1 MASEQRGPFD
11 RLLRTPV
18 EPTAERRD
26 GPPDRAALYVVGTIV
41 GLAILLLVLVL
52 PPISILS
59 SDGDGEIPSGPG
71 VADTLTSRVRSGMPK
86 LPAGLV
92 SASAM
97 FDLSAPEDQRGASA
111 ITVPLKEQ
119 QTEAR
124 TLGLYTYVDGNWQR
138 LGDVTLVGGG
148 TDARAEVSALP
159 GNVAVL
165 RRSQASL
172 VVAGS
177 VSAGHQVSER
187 AASALTTLHPI
198 VFIPADD
205 GSLAGTPP
213 AVPPASYNVVPTIIT
228 LSPDVV
234 DNILRAADL
243 RARHATAIA
252 DAVKQGNYE
261 GINIDYRSVNPQ
273 LQAEFTNFIELVD
286 EALEADSRSL
296 TVTLPMPRR
305 EDGEMQT
312 GAYDWA
318 ALGRLAD
325 TIEMAG
331 ELDQE
336 LYFQNTEAALE
347 YVVDQVEP
355 SKVLLGVSALSI
367 ERGGDGLRTMPLD
380 EALGLAAA
388 VSVKATDAV
397 VTSSPVQVVAQN
409 LAVSEG
415 ASGMHWDDV
424 ARSVTFSYPGRGG
437 KRTVWIANEFSIAF
451 RIELAKR
458 YGLGGI
464 AVNDVSVEGGSA
476 DIWAPVQQ
484 ATDTGDV
491 VLAKPN
497 GELFI
502 PAWSANAG
510 AMTPPM
516 GDAVTWSAPGE
527 PGTYE
532 ITIVVSDGVVRA
544 GRVVQLDVT
553 SPAPPPDETAE

>member
-11 RLLRTPV
+11 RLLRTTV
-18 EPTAERRD
+18 EPQPERHD
-26 GPPDRAALYVVGTIV
+26 GPPDRAAIYVVGTII

-52 PPISILS
+52 PPVSILS
-59 SDGDGEIPSGPG
+59 GDGESEIPSGPG

-86 LPAGLV
+86 LPPGLV

-97 FDLSAPEDQRGASA
+97 FDLAAPEDQRGASA

-172 VVAGS
+172 IVAGS
-177 VSAGHQVSER
+177 VAAGHQVSGR

-228 LSPDVV
+228 LSPEVV
-234 DNILRAADL
+234 DNILRSADL

-273 LQAEFTNFIELVD
+273 LRAEFTNFIELVD

-296 TVTLPMPRR
+296 TVTLPMPRS

-347 YVVDQVEP
+347 YVVEQVEP

-380 EALGLAAA
+380 EALGIAAA
-388 VSVKATDAV
+388 VSIKATDAI
-397 VTSSPVQVVAQN
+397 VTSTPVQVVAQN

-415 ASGMHWDDV
+415 ASGLHWDDV

-437 KRTVWIANEFSIAF
+437 KRTVWIANEFSVAF

-458 YGLGGI
+458 FGLGGI

-476 DIWAPVQQ
+476 DIWTPVQQ
-484 ATDTGDV
+484 ATDTGDI
-491 VLAKPN
+491 VLSKPN
-497 GELFI
+497 GQLFV

-510 AMTPPM
+510 AMTPPT

-532 ITIVVSDGVVRA
+532 ITITVSDGVVRA
-544 GRVVQLDVT
+544 GRIVQVDV
-553 SPAPPPDETAE
+553 SAPPAADGQ